1 MARAK
6 LGCQAISPGSFHIGQ
21 GQAQVRPGVR
31 ADRRFH
37 SVGRFPTDSRLPAE
51 RELTTM
57 FNISRQTVR
66 EAIYRADWWD

>member
-1 MARAK
+1 MFEQIV
-6 LGCQAISPGSFHIGQ
+6 GFIPW
-21 GQAQVRPGVR
+21 
-31 ADRRFH
+31 
-37 SVGRFPTDSRLPAE
+37 GRFPTDSRLPAE